1 MRKRGGF
8 NQKEK
13 GAMNNRDAA
22 RIKHK
27 RCAAHRLD
35 GRNEHLLVAIF
46 RNESSQ
52 QHRCYQTYGTECGG
66 SHTWCIG
73 KDVYQQT
80 HEKTA
85 TDINNAHR
93 S

>member
-1 MRKRGGF
+1 MRKREGF

-22 RIKHK
+22 RIKHE
-27 RCAAHRLD
+27 RRAAHRLD
-35 GRNEHLLVAIF
+35 GRNEHLLVAVF

-52 QHRCYQTYGTECGG
+52 QHRRYQTYGTERGG
-66 SHTWCIG
+66 SHTWCVG

-85 TDINNAHR
+85 TDINHAHR